1 VLVVSIA
8 VTGGTG
14 FLGLHLVRELLGG
27 RRSVT
32 LLTHAG
38 SGDAMARVTRFLA
51 LTGAP
56 PRLTAEAPDRL
67 AVVPTDLTEP
77 RLGLTERAFRDL
89 ADGLDQVWHSAG
101 HIKLDGDPPTLRRI
115 NVDGTRRVLELAA
128 AGARRPMVHH
138 VSTAFVA
145 GSRPDPVA
153 YEDELDSSHG
163 FENSYERSK
172 YEAEV
177 LVREW
182 SRAHSRPVTVLRP
195 SILVTDRPPHPALPA
210 HPLGVLARS
219 LTTVGA
225 LVSTM
230 APDPSP
236 PVRPTV
242 RVVGDPAGHLN
253 FVPVEE
259 TARAMVR
266 LSERAGETPPAGGVS
281 TFHLVHDEDVPV
293 GVLVGIFERLVPV
306 RLELVSRPP
315 ADPSPLERTVR
326 FFPGFVP
333 YLRHRRLFDDTRAR
347 TVLGDRPPGR
357 RVDRDYLLAGI
368 GAGDPPPPRRPGAA
382 RVATTAP
389 PTARNRSIRP

>member
-1 VLVVSIA
+1 
-8 VTGGTG
+8 
-14 FLGLHLVRELLGG
+14 
-27 RRSVT
+27 
-32 LLTHAG
+32 
-38 SGDAMARVTRFLA
+38 
-51 LTGAP
+51 
-56 PRLTAEAPDRL
+56 
-67 AVVPTDLTEP
+67 
-77 RLGLTERAFRDL
+77 
-89 ADGLDQVWHSAG
+89 
-101 HIKLDGDPPTLRRI
+101 
-115 NVDGTRRVLELAA
+115 
-128 AGARRPMVHH
+128 

-153 YEDELDSSHG
+153 YEDELDPSHG

-266 LSERAGETPPAGGVS
+266 LSERAGEPAAAGGVS
-281 TFHLVHDEDVPV
+281 TFHLVHDHDVPV
-293 GVLVGIFERLVPV
+293 GVLVGIFERLVPI
-306 RLELVSRPP
+306 RLELVPRPP
-315 ADPSPLERTVR
+315 ADPSPLERTAR

-333 YLRHRRLFDDTRAR
+333 YLRHRRFFDDTRAR
-347 TVLGDRPPGR
+347 TVLGDRPPSR

-368 GAGDPPPPRRPGAA
+368 GAGDPPPPRLPGAA
-382 RVATTAP
+382 RAATTATP
-389 PTARNRSIRP
+389 PTARNRSTHP